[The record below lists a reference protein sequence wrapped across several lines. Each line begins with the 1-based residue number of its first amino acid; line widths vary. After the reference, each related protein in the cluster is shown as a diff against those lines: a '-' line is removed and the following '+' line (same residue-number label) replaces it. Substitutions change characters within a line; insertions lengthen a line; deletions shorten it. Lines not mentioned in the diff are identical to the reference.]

1 MKHDVKNGRRRVVA
15 AVALDT
21 HSGQRKLAG
30 IMRFFNETL
39 VPAGR
44 PWDFEVQPNSF
55 FVTPGWAKRARSGV
69 VDGVILSDYPSD
81 ETMRLIARSGIPC
94 VVETSGQ
101 ESRKSKVESQ
111 KSKVENRLPHAASR
125 ASTPSSSSN
134 VVRIVCDA
142 RELAREAAQNL
153 VVRQSF
159 VSFGYVGTAENEPWS
174 RERGA
179 FFKEALAERGRECA
193 VFKSRRAG
201 LGSWLASL
209 PRPAAI
215 FAANDFTAREVANAA
230 IDKGLRIPDGI
241 AVLGIDDD
249 PKFCLSASP
258 AISSV
263 VQDFES
269 CGFQAAEALQRLMD
283 GDATGPTLLHYGA
296 RGVSI
301 RKSTLSDSPHAA
313 LVQKALEVID
323 ADADDPR
330 FGVDEVARRLG
341 VSRSL
346 LDLRFREIERKSAH
360 AVIRERR
367 LEYASRLLAETKRS
381 IEKITADCGFTNRTH
396 LKKLFK
402 TAFGCSMREWRRRS
416 QKSG

>member
-30 IMRFFNETL
+30 IMRYFNETL
-39 VPAGR
+39 VPAGL

-55 FVTPGWAKRARSGV
+55 FVTPGWARRARRGV

-81 ETMRLIARSGIPC
+81 ETMRLVARSGIPC

-101 ESRKSKVESQ
+101 ESLKSKVESQ
-111 KSKVENRLPHAASR
+111 KSKDENRLPHAASR

-249 PKFCLSASP
+249 PKFCLSH
-258 AISSV
+258 
-263 VQDFES
+263 FN
-269 CGFQAAEALQRLMD
+269 MD
-283 GDATGPTLLHYGA
+283 
-296 RGVSI
+296 
-301 RKSTLSDSPHAA
+301 
-313 LVQKALEVID
+313 
-323 ADADDPR
+323 
-330 FGVDEVARRLG
+330 
-341 VSRSL
+341 
-346 LDLRFREIERKSAH
+346 
-360 AVIRERR
+360 
-367 LEYASRLLAETKRS
+367 
-381 IEKITADCGFTNRTH
+381 
-396 LKKLFK
+396 
-402 TAFGCSMREWRRRS
+402 
-416 QKSG
+416 

>member
-1 MKHDVKNGRRRVVA
+1 MANLVALSRKLWQNGLLTMKLDVKNGRLRVVA

-30 IMRFFNETL
+30 IMRYFNETL

-55 FVTPGWAKRARSGV
+55 FVTTGWARRARRGG
-69 VDGVILSDYPSD
+69 VDGIILSDYPSD
-81 ETMRLIARSGIPC
+81 ETMRLVARSGIPC
-94 VVETSGQ
+94 VVETA
-101 ESRKSKVESQ
+101 ELK
-111 KSKVENRLPHAASR
+111 AACR
-125 ASTPSSSSN
+125 MSTPSSSN
-134 VVRIVCDA
+134 VVRIICDA

-193 VFKSRRAG
+193 VFNKSKRAG

-215 FAANDFTAREVANAA
+215 FAANDSTAREVANAA
-230 IDKGLRIPDGI
+230 LGKGLRIPDDI

-283 GDATGPTLLHYGA
+283 GDTTEPSLLHYGA

>member
-1 MKHDVKNGRRRVVA
+1 MAIFRISAGCGRAIRLETRPCTAPRGTPPHGQKRSYGCGGGDSTFALLKQLQALPFLSGVRLVGGTALALQLGHRKSVDLDLFGFWNPEEALQKHLAGFRNVKNGRLRVVA

-30 IMRFFNETL
+30 IMRYFNETL

-55 FVTPGWAKRARSGV
+55 FVTPGWARRARRGG
-69 VDGVILSDYPSD
+69 VDGIILSDYPSD
-81 ETMRLIARSGIPC
+81 ETMRLVARSGIPC
-94 VVETSGQ
+94 VVETA
-101 ESRKSKVESQ
+101 ELK
-111 KSKVENRLPHAASR
+111 AACR
-125 ASTPSSSSN
+125 MSTPSSSN
-134 VVRIVCDA
+134 VVRIICDA
-142 RELAREAAQNL
+142 RELAREAAQKL

-193 VFKSRRAG
+193 VFNKSKRAG

-215 FAANDFTAREVANAA
+215 FAANDSTAREVANAA
-230 IDKGLRIPDGI
+230 LGKGL
-241 AVLGIDDD
+241 
-249 PKFCLSASP
+249 
-258 AISSV
+258 
-263 VQDFES
+263 
-269 CGFQAAEALQRLMD
+269 
-283 GDATGPTLLHYGA
+283 
-296 RGVSI
+296 
-301 RKSTLSDSPHAA
+301 
-313 LVQKALEVID
+313 
-323 ADADDPR
+323 
-330 FGVDEVARRLG
+330 
-341 VSRSL
+341 
-346 LDLRFREIERKSAH
+346 REIERKSAH

>member
-1 MKHDVKNGRRRVVA
+1 M
-15 AVALDT
+15 
-21 HSGQRKLAG
+21 Q
-30 IMRFFNETL
+30 
-39 VPAGR
+39 
-44 PWDFEVQPNSF
+44 
-55 FVTPGWAKRARSGV
+55 
-69 VDGVILSDYPSD
+69 
-81 ETMRLIARSGIPC
+81 
-94 VVETSGQ
+94 
-101 ESRKSKVESQ
+101 
-111 KSKVENRLPHAASR
+111 
-125 ASTPSSSSN
+125 
-134 VVRIVCDA
+134 IVCP
-142 RELAREAAQNL
+142 
-153 VVRQSF
+153 F
-159 VSFGYVGTAENEPWS
+159 IIPF
-174 RERGA
+174 
-179 FFKEALAERGRECA
+179 
-193 VFKSRRAG
+193 
-201 LGSWLASL
+201 

-215 FAANDFTAREVANAA
+215 CAANDFTAREVANAA
-230 IDKGLRIPDGI
+230 LGEGLRIPDDI

-283 GDATGPTLLHYGA
+283 GDATGQSLLHYGA

-313 LVQKALEVID
+313 LVQKALEVI
-323 ADADDPR
+323 DADDPR